1 MIHLLADGKR
11 EYLSKVEQIEP
22 TLSNRLK
29 KRKFKRFRYFL
40 RMLKIVVRGN
50 YRASLVSAHAHIHLN
65 KLRGASIGL
74 DTTIFDRE
82 IVPYELLWSSILE
95 VLNFKR

>member
-1 MIHLLADGKR
+1 MFFICIIL
-11 EYLSKVEQIEP
+11 EQIESI
-22 TLSNRLK
+22 LSNRLK
-29 KRKFKRFRYFL
+29 KRNFKRSRYFL

-65 KLRGASIGL
+65 KLKNAPMGL

-82 IVPYELLWSSILE
+82 IVPYELLWDAILE
-95 VLNFKR
+95 LLVAQHKR